1 MFGLFK
7 RGDKAVAAHM
17 VHEAKPVEVVQ
28 SNIATALV
36 LCMEQY
42 LQEASNVP
50 TSIPSRDT
58 LEEQLRTLV
67 SAGLGQTVNAR
78 AIQAKLNEYDTL
90 AINAAKARR
99 IFSFAKYLR
108 REFGEKT
115 LLVGSEQFRDVC
127 KRYKLT
133 TGLLSEYTGVIPD
146 SNIREIMNVKSILRQ
161 PSVSC
166 DLGLPETNGVY
177 YKIHG
182 IEYRY
187 NDSYDMLKVLQEY
200 IKAHNGLLV
209 GGRDTNNSLNLD
221 KVLFKIPDMPD
232 IVKNFK
238 WPALVSFRYTKVSRR
253 DLFIACP
260 PNQLNNPEITITK
273 KAVDPIVFQPCTYG
287 IVIHSMWGEEAE
299 DKVFE
304 EYKRINNLML

>member
-7 RGDKAVAAHM
+7 RNNKAVAAHT
-17 VHEAKPVEVVQ
+17 VHEVQPIEVVQ
-28 SNIATALV
+28 SDIATALV

-50 TSIPSRDT
+50 TNIPSRDA
-58 LEEQLRTLV
+58 LDEQLQTLV

-78 AIQAKLNEYDTL
+78 AIQAKLNEYNTL
-90 AINAAKARR
+90 ALNAAKARNL
-99 IFSFAKYLR
+99 FYFVKYLR

-115 LLVGSEQFRDVC
+115 LLVGSEQFYDVC
-127 KRYKLT
+127 KKYKLT

-146 SNIREIMNVKSILRQ
+146 SNIREIMKVKSILRQ
-161 PSVSC
+161 LGMSC
-166 DLGLPETNGVY
+166 DLGLPEANGVY

-182 IEYRY
+182 IEYGY
-187 NDSYDMLKVLQEY
+187 NDSHDVLKALQKY
-200 IKAHNGLLV
+200 IKAHNGLLI
-209 GGRDTNNSLNLD
+209 GEDTKTHLLLS
-221 KVLFKIPDMPD
+221 KVIDRNPGMPD
-232 IVKNFK
+232 IVEQFEYSG
-238 WPALVSFRYTKVSRR
+238 LVSFRCTKVSRR

-260 PNQLNNPEITITK
+260 PSQLNNPEITITK
-273 KAVDPIVFQPCTYG
+273 KAADPIVFQPCTYG